1 MAFTIWTFR
10 PNSLYH
16 EDNARLMGDKAMK
29 LRDILRRKGT
39 NVLTVRHDASLQDA
53 VEALAANN
61 IGVLLVMDGTDRPL
75 GIISERDI
83 VQQLARTD
91 GSLAGLRVSDAMTR
105 ELVISVPDDTVDY
118 AMQVMTQQ
126 RIRHLPV
133 MDGDTLAGLVSI
145 GDLVKAHI
153 NMTET
158 EIRYLHS
165 YIQGTRT

>member
-1 MAFTIWTFR
+1 MAFTVWTF
-10 PNSLYH
+10 PLDSLYY
-16 EDNARLMGDKAMK
+16 ESNVRLTGDKPMK

-39 NVLTVRHDASLQDA
+39 NVLTIRHNASLQDA
-53 VEALAANN
+53 VESLAANN
-61 IGVLLVMDGTDRPL
+61 IGVLLVMDDTDRPM

-105 ELVISVPDDTVDY
+105 ELVIGVPDDTVDY

-153 NMTET
+153 NQTET